1 MQRLERSKNIATT
14 AYHALDSK
22 KAKDLKVLD
31 IHQLSSLTD
40 FFVIASGSN
49 TPQLL
54 AMADAVEEQLSK
66 QGYELLHREGYNSA
80 RWILLDYG
88 EVVIHIF
95 LEEDRDFYNL
105 DRLWVDA
112 KELVMV

>member
-1 MQRLERSKNIATT
+1 MERSKEIASL
-14 AYHALDSK
+14 AYWALDSK
-22 KAKDLKVLD
+22 KAVDLKVLD
-31 IHQLSSLTD
+31 IHQLTTLTD

-54 AMADAVEEQLSK
+54 AMADAVEEKLSIE
-66 QGYELLHREGYNSA
+66 GYELLHREGYNSA

-95 LEEDRDFYNL
+95 LAEDREFYNL

-112 KELVMV
+112 KELSMA